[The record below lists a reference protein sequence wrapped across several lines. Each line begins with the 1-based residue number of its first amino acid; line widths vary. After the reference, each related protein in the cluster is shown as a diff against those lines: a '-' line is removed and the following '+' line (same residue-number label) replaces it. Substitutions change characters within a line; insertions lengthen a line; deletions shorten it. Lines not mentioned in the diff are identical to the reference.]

1 MRIQHTTV
9 APSYREPQQRPA
21 ERGTAA
27 PRGLLGRVLRYAVL
41 LAAAAAAYV
50 AHEHFALNAQS
61 TASLVCLI
69 AAALLALTPLR
80 AILGELFALE
90 AKVLHLAH
98 GLGGLVLIGL
108 STAGVVSGGP
118 LLTHA
123 ALAPFAIMG
132 AAQAIM
138 HQDHP
143 RNAAQAE
150 ALRRFA
156 TSLPEVEQFT
166 KAGSLSS
173 PENAARAVAV
183 LTDLLHKAQ
192 ALGETELQADPG
204 FQSALR
210 QLTTRFGLTL
220 GLDSIDKAIGVLA
233 TNPTTAAAVP
243 ALRSQLAKARR
254 VADTQ
259 PRHGSRSHRS
269 SDTAP

>member
-1 MRIQHTTV
+1 MRIEHTTV
-9 APSYREPQQRPA
+9 APSYREATQRPA
-21 ERGTAA
+21 ERGTPA
-27 PRGLLGRVLRYAVL
+27 PRGLLGRILRYAAL

-61 TASLVCLI
+61 TASLACLI
-69 AAALLALTPLR
+69 AAALLALAPLR

-108 STAGVVSGGP
+108 STTGVVSGGP

-132 AAQAIM
+132 AAQALM
-138 HQDHP
+138 HSEHP

-210 QLTTRFGLTL
+210 RVTTRFGLTL

-233 TNPTTAAAVP
+233 ANPSTAAAVP
-243 ALRSQLAKARR
+243 ALRTQLAKARR
-254 VADTQ
+254 VADGQ
-259 PRHGSRSHRS
+259 HRHGSRSHRS
-269 SDTAP
+269 SDTVP

>member
-1 MRIQHTTV
+1 MRGEHTTI
-9 APSYREPQQRPA
+9 ASSYREPAQRSA
-21 ERGTAA
+21 ERRA
-27 PRGLLGRVLRYAVL
+27 PTPHGLIGRVMLYAVL

-61 TASLVCLI
+61 TPSLVCLI
-69 AAALLALTPLR
+69 AAALLALAPLR

-98 GLGGLVLIGL
+98 GLGGLVLVAL
-108 STAGVVSGGP
+108 SAGGVVSGGP

-183 LTDLLHKAQ
+183 LTDLLRKAQ
-192 ALGETELQADPG
+192 ALGETELQTDPG

-210 QLTTRFGLTL
+210 QGTTRFGLTL

-233 TNPTTAAAVP
+233 ANPSTAAAVP
-243 ALRSQLAKARR
+243 ALRTQLAKARR
-254 VADTQ
+254 VADGQ
-259 PRHGSRSHRS
+259 HRHGSRSHRS
-269 SDTAP
+269 SDTVP